1 MKLSI
6 VIPVYNEV
14 GTISNIVEVVEAV
27 SLPEGVSERQIVLV
41 DDYSTDGTREILRGM
56 ENRHTVIYHQ
66 ENGGKG
72 SALQSGFAA
81 ATGDVVIVQD
91 ADLEYDPREYGKLLD
106 PILAGQ
112 ADVVYGSRFAGGESH
127 RILYYWHSLGNK
139 ALTWISNMLSDL
151 NLSDMETCYKV
162 FRKAILDRLSL
173 REKRFGIEPEITAK
187 VAELAREEGVRIY
200 EVGISYH
207 GRTYAEGKK
216 IGLKDAFRALYC
228 IIKYNTTRLAKLI
241 RYGMMGVF
249 VALSQVL
256 AITALVE
263 LAGLDGL
270 RGENIA
276 NLISIE
282 VSIIV
287 GYLLHSRVTWQA
299 GRFGRPRG
307 ARFWAFLRF
316 HGVTLFSAAIRAGVF
331 YLLSTTG
338 MHYRLN
344 AIIGVVIAVILNF
357 LGYDRLVF
365 RERGRWTRSSE

>member
-1 MKLSI
+1 VKLSI

>member
-263 LAGLDGL
+263 LAGLEGL